1 MELIFYFIY
10 PLLFTLGSKIEK
22 KKKNMTT
29 PGLEPGTSGQEIT

>member
-10 PLLFTLGSKIEK
+10 PLLFNLGSKID
-22 KKKNMTT
+22 KKNMTP